1 MDIKNFQPPLTATGF
16 DVYRIVS
23 SRFPPVSLFDRITD
37 PGDLEAVFAIEAMT
51 NDRLRQEVGDISLVP
66 VEDRVVGPGSTP
78 IMAAFTHINP
88 VGGRFTDSTYG
99 AFYGGLTI
107 DTAIAETKYHREEFL
122 SATEAGRPIDIDM
135 RVYLASLRGDLHDAR
150 EGAPPAIYNPDD
162 YGASQVFGRRLR
174 FESSNGIIFNSVRD
188 PGGTCVA
195 VFRPRLLSDCRQE
208 RHLTYQWDGERIANI
223 FEKRELVSGRSWTR
237 SLGRP

>member
-1 MDIKNFQPPLTATGF
+1 MSSIAFQPPLAATDFG
-16 DVYRIVS
+16 VYRIVS
-23 SRFPPVSLFDRITD
+23 SRFPPVSLFDRITG

-78 IMAAFTHINP
+78 IMAAFTHLNP
-88 VGGRFTDSTYG
+88 DGGRFTDSTYG

-135 RVYLASLRGDLHDAR
+135 RVYIARLSGDLHDAR
-150 EGAPPAIYNPDD
+150 EGAPPAGYHPND
-162 YGASQVFGRRLR
+162 YGASQALGRRLR
-174 FESSNGIIFNSVRD
+174 SEGLNGIIFNSVRD

-195 VFRPRLLSDCRQE
+195 VFRPRLLSDCRQD
-208 RHLTYQWDGERIANI
+208 RHLTYQWDGERIVNI
-223 FEKRELVSGRSWTR
+223 FEKRELGSGRSWTR
-237 SLGRP
+237 TQDCS